1 LPPVAQEDLRFKV
14 VEAVQGGIKQ
24 VEAAR
29 IFKMTRQAI
38 GRWMKAVRLGGV
50 AALKAKPQGRPKT
63 GGKLLPW
70 QAAQI
75 VNTFKK
81 NMFDMPHS
89 VSM

>member
-1 LPPVAQEDLRFKV
+1 
-14 VEAVQGGIKQ
+14 
-24 VEAAR
+24 
-29 IFKMTRQAI
+29 
-38 GRWMKAVRLGGV
+38 MKAVRLGGV

-89 VSM
+89 VSMWTI